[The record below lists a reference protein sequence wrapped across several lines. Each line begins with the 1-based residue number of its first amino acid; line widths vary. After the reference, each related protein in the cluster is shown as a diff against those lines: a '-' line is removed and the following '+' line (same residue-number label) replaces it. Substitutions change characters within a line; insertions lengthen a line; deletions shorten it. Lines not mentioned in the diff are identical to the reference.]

1 MANVTIDDSDPSIIY
16 LPAWNTRNASV
27 PCATCT
33 ANPQADLMFDET
45 WHDSTFNPSP
55 GSSEF
60 ANIPSTAS
68 MLFNGTAMY
77 VFCALAESSTGSDGD
92 SDMSFYID
100 GDLKG
105 TFLKIAT
112 GNVGVYDY
120 NVPVFAIDS
129 LTPEEHNFTLQGG
142 HVNGFKSLVLLD
154 RMVYTAFNSS
164 LTSESS
170 SSSISA
176 SSTSTSSES
185 FKPTSSP
192 PSSSPGSATK
202 KSLSSIIGPAVAVPI
217 VVLLLAAVALCLFLK
232 WRKRRGDSRR
242 TIPTINPI
250 PPPMTSVWHPL
261 SLPSSHHLALQ
272 RKVIPLPSLAALGV
286 SPEPGN
292 RRCDRTPLKLSASH
306 LVPTSLPNRSA
317 ATGSQASAR
326 APVPI
331 ENEAVDNDEPP
342 PAYDEGVGRGA
353 ASLSV

>member
-27 PCATCT
+27 PCPTCT

-45 WHDSTFNPSP
+45 WHDGTFYPSGSTDFP
-55 GSSEF
+55 
-60 ANIPSTAS
+60 NIPITAS

-77 VFCALAESSTGSDGD
+77 VFCALAESSTSLDGD

-105 TFLKIAT
+105 TFLMIAP

-142 HVNGFKSLVLLD
+142 HVNGFESLVLLD

-170 SSSISA
+170 SSSTSA
-176 SSTSTSSES
+176 SLTSTSSGS
-185 FKPTSSP
+185 FQPTL
-192 PSSSPGSATK
+192 SPGSATK
-202 KSLSSIIGPAVAVPI
+202 KSLSSIIGLAVAVPI

-232 WRKRRGDSRR
+232 RRKRRGDSRR
-242 TIPTINPI
+242 TIHTIDPI
-250 PPPMTSVWHPL
+250 ALPISPPMTSVWSSDSL
-261 SLPSSHHLALQ
+261 SSPSSHHSALH
-272 RKVIPLPSLAALGV
+272 RKAP
-286 SPEPGN
+286 
-292 RRCDRTPLKLSASH
+292 RRDRTSLKLSTRY
-306 LVPTSLPNRSA
+306 LVSTPLPNHSP
-317 ATGSQASAR
+317 ATGSQASAS
-326 APVPI
+326 APVPV
-331 ENEAVDNDEPP
+331 ENEAVDNNEPP
-342 PAYDEGVGRGA
+342 PPYDKGMGRGA
-353 ASLSV
+353 TILSVGES